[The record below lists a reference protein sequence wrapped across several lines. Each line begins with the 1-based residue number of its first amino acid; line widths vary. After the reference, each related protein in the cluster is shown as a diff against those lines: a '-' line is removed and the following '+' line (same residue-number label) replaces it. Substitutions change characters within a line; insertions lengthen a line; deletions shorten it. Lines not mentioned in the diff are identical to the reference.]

1 MSQVTLQT
9 KPQRPWKLTPKQ
21 LLPDL
26 LGAIFTV
33 ASTFVIVG
41 LSPLKGK
48 LGFALVL
55 IFMAIIT
62 ATVVNWVGRDRK
74 AATNATTTVLV

>member
-1 MSQVTLQT
+1 MSQTLNT
-9 KPQRPWKLTPKQ
+9 KTPQKPWKLTPKQ

-33 ASTFVIVG
+33 VATFAIVA

-62 ATVVNWVGRDRK
+62 ATTISWITRDRK
-74 AATNATTTVLV
+74 AATNATKLL